1 MVIPW
6 QGKQL
11 EAKTPQEV
19 ATQGTTI
26 LSQCPSSSLNR
37 QGFQACLR
45 VFACGVCELPP
56 PRASDT
62 VCSHLN
68 VTSV

>member
-37 QGFQACLR
+37 QGFQACLC
-45 VFACGVCELPP
+45 VFACVYANYPHPVQVILC
-56 PRASDT
+56 AHT
-62 VCSHLN
+62 
-68 VTSV
+68 